1 MTFFA
6 QAVTNPSKLIEF
18 ISIYND
24 DYISESIDNEI
35 FQLVYYGRL
44 NLSDI
49 LYEMTFEDRQRWLAM
64 TKAEI
69 EKKANINNN
78 QLSVD
83 DPMIVHRINQM
94 NFNDKNGV

>member
-1 MTFFA
+1 M
-6 QAVTNPSKLIEF
+6 TNPSKLIEF

-24 DYISESIDNEI
+24 DYITESIDNEI

-69 EKKANINNN
+69 EKKANVNNK
-78 QLSVD
+78 QLSLD
-83 DPMIVHRINQM
+83 DPTIVKRIKKI
-94 NFNDKNGV
+94 NFNDKNGA